1 MSFGIDIGSAR
12 VTQLTEMAHWPFA
25 ARDLFPLIS
34 DAEVEAASRLL
45 AEPFVDRP
53 SGDLVL
59 AIHTYVVEIGGKTIV
74 VDTGNGNDKN
84 RPNLLPHHMFDTDY
98 LTRFAAT
105 GIGIDNVDAVIST
118 HLHPDHCGWNTK
130 LDAGVWKPTFP
141 GATYIFGRIELE
153 GLERL
158 AAAGAGEGVVS
169 DLVKTFEDSVRPVLD
184 EAAWVAVDDGYVL
197 AEHEGTA
204 VVVRVAPG
212 HTGGHL
218 TVEIQTPDGGAVI
231 SGDVIHHP
239 IQFLFPDLCQGGDA
253 DPAVSLRTRTA
264 LLDRCAREGLLLLPA
279 HFPVDEPIPV
289 GFNAIGFPEAA
300 FFLAAREPA
309 VDLRRAQRPGMQPTQ

>member
-1 MSFGIDIGSAR
+1 MSFGIDIGSAH
-12 VTQLTEMAHWPFA
+12 VTQLTELAYWPFP

-34 DAEVEAASRLL
+34 EAEIDAVSGLL
-45 AEPFVDRP
+45 AEPFVDRR

-105 GIGIDNVDAVIST
+105 GIDVDTVDLVIST
-118 HLHPDHCGWNTK
+118 HLHPDHCGWNTT
-130 LDAGVWKPTFP
+130 LDSGVWKPTFT
-141 GATYIFGRIELE
+141 GATYVFGRIELE
-153 GLERL
+153 GLQQL
-158 AAAGAGEGVVS
+158 AASGADDGVVS

-184 EAAWVAVDDGYVL
+184 AAAWVAVDDGHILV
-197 AEHEGTA
+197 EHEETT

-218 TVEIQTPDGGAVI
+218 TVEILTPDGGAVI

-239 IQFLFPDLCQGGDA
+239 IQFLYPDLCQAGDA
-253 DPAVSLRTRTA
+253 DPAVSLRTRTG
-264 LLDRCAREGLLLLPA
+264 LLDRCAREGILLLPA
-279 HFPVDEPIPV
+279 HFPLDEPIAV
-289 GFNAIGFPEAA
+289 GFNAIGVPEAA
-300 FFLAAREPA
+300 SVLAVREPA
-309 VDLRRAQRPGMQPTQ
+309 DGV